1 MSWLGSAGARL
12 LPAGRRDWAEAVW
25 AEAREVSAGWPRLA
39 WRAGGV
45 WLIVREAQIVR
56 RMGTLLLFAAAAG
69 AAAWSAWPGDGGH
82 AAVARVDIIATMLLV
97 VGLPLLGRRL
107 LGPPGSRAA
116 RWLRAGCYAAI
127 LALMP
132 AKAAIELF
140 LGAVPRAGI
149 DLHTFERFQ
158 CPWPFT
164 SVAAAVSNCH
174 EVPGTSAGGPSWA
187 GEVPVLLLTACFLA
201 ALLAL
206 TARRIPVEPATLAI
220 GAGAGL
226 VLGAVM
232 YAWNPLGASSLKYP
246 NRPWLYGS
254 AVGVLAPVTWIL
266 LFGAPLV
273 AGAIAG
279 RRCRVPDD
287 PGDASV
293 ARTWQGFA
301 AGVVSCGVGA
311 VFVAVFGTGTT
322 ALLVNSAWVR
332 GLLYHGQHLTASA
345 VYGRELF
352 AAQDVAGYA
361 FLCAAFLVIGLVMG
375 LAGAGFAHATGP
387 LPDGGR
393 PPGPPDPPGPEPLPD
408 PPDGGRRADAGPDQD
423 RLPGRY
429 DDGEGDQGPPRL
441 VGAGLERVR

>member
-1 MSWLGSAGARL
+1 MSWLSRAGARL

-25 AEAREVSAGWPRLA
+25 AEAQEVPPGWPGLA
-39 WRAGGV
+39 WRAGGA
-45 WLIVREAQIVR
+45 WLIAREAQIMR
-56 RMGTLLLFAAAAG
+56 RTGTLLVFAAAG
-69 AAAWSAWPGDGGH
+69 AAAWSAWPGHGGH
-82 AAVARVDIIATMLLV
+82 AFVARADIAATVLLV
-97 VGLPLLGRRL
+97 AGLPLLARRV
-107 LGPPGSRAA
+107 LGAPGNRAA

-164 SVAAAVSNCH
+164 SVAVAVSTCH

-187 GEVPVLLLTACFLA
+187 GEVPVLFLTACFLA
-201 ALLAL
+201 AVLAV
-206 TARRIPVEPATLAI
+206 TARRAPVEPATLAI

-232 YAWNPLGASSLKYP
+232 YAWNPLGASSLKYQ
-246 NRPWLYGS
+246 NRPWLHGS
-254 AVGVLAPVTWIL
+254 AVGVLAPLTWIL

-279 RRCRVPDD
+279 RRCPV
-287 PGDASV
+287 PGDRGEASA
-293 ARTWQGFA
+293 ARTWQGLA
-301 AGVVSCGVGA
+301 AGVVSGGVAA
-311 VFVAVFGTGTT
+311 VFVTVFGTGTT

-352 AAQDVAGYA
+352 ASQDVAGYA
-361 FLCAAFLVIGLVMG
+361 FLCAAFPIIGLLMG
-375 LAGAGFAHATGP
+375 VAGAGFAHATGA

-393 PPGPPDPPGPEPLPD
+393 PPGPPGPEPLPD
-408 PPDGGRRADAGPDQD
+408 PPDGGRLADAEADLD